1 MTAPP
6 PVPMPDFGR
15 MAARFD
21 RFLPQI
27 HPVTLALL
35 DHLPPLADG
44 AAVLDVACGTGEPGL
59 SLARKAP
66 GVRLLGVDSTPA
78 MIDVARSKVA
88 TESLK
93 NARFEVMSSE
103 SLALPDESVD
113 AVTSRFGLL
122 MFGDVK
128 ASARELARVLRK
140 GGCFSLAVWDDMQKN
155 TLVYTL
161 TTIVRPHLPEGHDS
175 PLRRLS
181 EMAGEG
187 FRANLLQE
195 AGAGVVRSEMFDW
208 TYEFDSF
215 EGPWELV
222 SGMGMTTANGAL
234 PPETQPQIK
243 LDLEEALSPYR
254 LPSGGYRIPHAC
266 RLFWGQR

>member
-1 MTAPP
+1 MSAPP

-88 TESLK
+88 TESLQ
-93 NARFEVMSSE
+93 NARFEVMSSDVLTAVE
-103 SLALPDESVD
+103 AYRIGVD
-113 AVTSRFGLL
+113 DLVQ
-122 MFGDVK
+122 V
-128 ASARELARVLRK
+128 
-140 GGCFSLAVWDDMQKN
+140 AVWRN
-155 TLVYTL
+155 PELGVTVP
-161 TTIVRPHLPEGHDS
+161 VRRD
-175 PLRRLS
+175 
-181 EMAGEG
+181 A
-187 FRANLLQE
+187 A
-195 AGAGVVRSEMFDW
+195 
-208 TYEFDSF
+208 
-215 EGPWELV
+215 
-222 SGMGMTTANGAL
+222 
-234 PPETQPQIK
+234 
-243 LDLEEALSPYR
+243 
-254 LPSGGYRIPHAC
+254 
-266 RLFWGQR
+266 